1 MSRIKVTYVAMDVD
15 GYKPIMTA
23 ETFDD
28 LRKGLDDYYAVDR
41 GAAKCLGFEPY
52 ITKYPDDYEGC
63 YKYTYKAFRKMDS
76 DELADN
82 IDTIRVYCV
91 DFWPVTKEEI

>member
-1 MSRIKVTYVAMDVD
+1 MSSIKVTYVAMDVD

-41 GAAKCLGFEPY
+41 TDAKCLGFFPY
-52 ITKYPDDYEGC
+52 ETKYPDSYEGQFQ
-63 YKYTYKAFRKMDS
+63 YTWTHIVR
-76 DELADN
+76 DEKFPQLD
-82 IDTIRVYCV
+82 IIKVYCV
-91 DFWPVTKEEI
+91 DFFPLTKIN